1 MRASTYQW
9 IGFGMTDL
17 RINRQPWRKIAQYD
31 SLWDILQLY
40 SRSYAGTKE
49 IEMDYFKIMLRIV
62 HILAG
67 VIWVGGALIMTFFV
81 SPTVAATAEAGQRFV
96 GYMMNNLKFS
106 QRISAAA
113 GLSVLAGAILYWN
126 DSSGFTSAWMKSG
139 AGIGFTIGAVFALI
153 GFGFGIVL
161 ARTIKSMSQL
171 GAQVQGKPT
180 AEQAAPLQSLQKQ
193 QVLYSRINVATLILA
208 VIFMAIARYLVF

>member
-1 MRASTYQW
+1 M
-9 IGFGMTDL
+9 
-17 RINRQPWRKIAQYD
+17 N
-31 SLWDILQLY
+31 
-40 SRSYAGTKE
+40 
-49 IEMDYFKIMLRIV
+49 YFTLLLRIV

-106 QRISAAA
+106 QRLSAAA

-126 DSSGFTSAWMKSG
+126 DSSGFTSAWTKSG
-139 AGIGFTIGAVFALI
+139 AGIGFTIGAIFALI
-153 GFGFGIVL
+153 GMAVGIVL
-161 ARTIKSMSQL
+161 GRTIKSMAQL
-171 GAQVQGKPT
+171 GGQVQGRPT
-180 AEQAAPLQSLQKQ
+180 AEQAAQLQALQRQ
-193 QVLYSRINVATLILA
+193 QITYSRINVATLILA